1 MSGVR
6 EGAWPGDRAPSAE
19 GYGGVDGD
27 CPYCGEKLMWTGW
40 GWSVHSVGYHLG
52 VQRRLLRAVAALVK
66 HEADVRAWEAQNAAQ
81 GLVGIRWRCGV
92 YPGWQSE
99 QRSVVPQFIWDL
111 WMRAGPDWRAEY
123 LRDIR
128 TLLAAQFWLEHGVEV
143 NQATWFHRVYDPRV
157 KAGRPG

>member
-6 EGAWPGDRAPSAE
+6 EGAWPGDRVPSAE

-27 CPYCGEKLMWTGW
+27 CPQCGEKLMWTGW

-52 VQRRLLRAVAALVK
+52 VQRRLLRAVAGLVR
-66 HEADVRAWEAQNAAQ
+66 HEADVRAWEAQNAAE

-99 QRSVVPQFIWDL
+99 ERWELPQEWWDAQVFEEGGQEFILRAIREHLAEL
-111 WMRAGPDWRAEY
+111 WE
-123 LRDIR
+123 
-128 TLLAAQFWLEHGVEV
+128 AAYGVKV
-143 NQATWFHRVYDPRV
+143 NPATWFHRVYDPRV
-157 KAGRPG
+157 RVAKS